1 MYNRIFVIVI
11 DSLGVGGAR
20 DAEQYDDLGA
30 DTLGHIS
37 CSMDTFEIPHL
48 QRLGIGNLHPLK
60 QVPPAGH
67 PLGYYCRLHEIS
79 TGKDTMTGH

>member
-20 DAEQYDDLGA
+20 DAAQYDDLGA

-37 CSMDTFEIPHL
+37 CSVDTFEIPHL
-48 QRLGIGNLHPLK
+48 QSLGIGNLHPLTPLQK
-60 QVPPAGH
+60 QDFP
-67 PLGYYCRLHEIS
+67 RS
-79 TGKDTMTGH
+79 